1 MLKVIKTLVTTIMLK
16 LSNASII
23 YCNTTLIVSFA
34 SLEFQFENVNRKIQ
48 KYSICSCL
56 CGYEYDR
63 VAIFRGLVHGLYP
76 PIATVICVR
85 WRNTWPAASNHIDN
99 KNDWKPKENKPED
112 GKKGKEKRWT
122 KSLLH
127 ETTFSIVSC
136 VYDLVCLHLVWY
148 GLKLCLFKL
157 NVLG

>member
-48 KYSICSCL
+48 KYSICSCQ
-56 CGYEYDR
+56 CGDEYDR
-63 VAIFRGLVHGLYP
+63 VAIFRGLVHGLCP

-85 WRNTWPAASNHIDN
+85 WKNTWLAASNHIAYRQQ
-99 KNDWKPKENKPED
+99 K
-112 GKKGKEKRWT
+112 
-122 KSLLH
+122 
-127 ETTFSIVSC
+127 
-136 VYDLVCLHLVWY
+136 
-148 GLKLCLFKL
+148 
-157 NVLG
+157 

>member
-1 MLKVIKTLVTTIMLK
+1 MPRLNFSLKM
-16 LSNASII
+16 
-23 YCNTTLIVSFA
+23 LIVKFKNIQFA
-34 SLEFQFENVNRKIQ
+34 RAIVGTNMTGLLYSEALYNCTSTWIMPSHHSNRQCI
-48 KYSICSCL
+48 
-56 CGYEYDR
+56 
-63 VAIFRGLVHGLYP
+63 
-76 PIATVICVR
+76 R
-85 WRNTWPAASNHIDN
+85 WRNTWPSTSNHIDN

-112 GKKGKEKRWT
+112 RKKGKEKRWT

>member
-34 SLEFQFENVNRKIQ
+34 SLEFQFENVNRKIE
-48 KYSICSCL
+48 KYSSCSWVQTL
-56 CGYEYDR
+56 PLWWR
-63 VAIFRGLVHGLYP
+63 
-76 PIATVICVR
+76 TCVR
-85 WRNTWPAASNHIDN
+85 WRNTWPATSNHQPYWQQRWLKTEGKYTWKYKIYLKIGRKKRKNVN
-99 KNDWKPKENKPED
+99 K
-112 GKKGKEKRWT
+112 T
-122 KSLLH
+122 KSLLN

-148 GLKLCLFKL
+148 GLKVCLFKL